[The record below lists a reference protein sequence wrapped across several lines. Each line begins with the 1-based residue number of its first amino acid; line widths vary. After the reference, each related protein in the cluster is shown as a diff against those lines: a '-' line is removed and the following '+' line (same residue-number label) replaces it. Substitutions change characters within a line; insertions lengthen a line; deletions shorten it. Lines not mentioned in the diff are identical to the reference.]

1 MNKHLV
7 SFAWFLGFLVVT
19 NVVVAPIVR
28 KITPKN
34 KDGQPVIVLI

>member
-7 SFAWFLGFLVVT
+7 SFAWFLGFLIVT

-28 KITPKN
+28 KITPKDKN
-34 KDGQPVIVLI
+34 GLPLINLL